1 MFLPYMKEL
10 FSNLAKP
17 KQILPLTL
25 ATAVLLRR
33 NRRALTELLVAVPA
47 TFVIAKLLKRFIH
60 APRPHLLEKH
70 PFQSFPSSHAAL
82 TTAYS
87 LALVDGL
94 GAWRALPVAAGAIAA
109 IDIERVQRRQH
120 WKKDVLAGNALGF
133 AGVVLGR
140 VVSNWLSTTRRSR
153 RHSHG
158 S

>member
-1 MFLPYMKEL
+1 MFITYMKEL

-17 KQILPLTL
+17 KRILPLTL

-33 NRRALTELLVAVPA
+33 NKEALTELLVAVPA
-47 TFVIAKLLKRFIH
+47 TFVIAKVLKTFIH
-60 APRPHLLEKH
+60 APRPRLFEKH
-70 PFQSFPSSHAAL
+70 PFQSFPSSHSAL

-94 GAWRALPVAAGAIAA
+94 RAWRALPVAAGAIAA
-109 IDIERVQRRQH
+109 IDIERVQSRQH
-120 WKKDVLAGNALGF
+120 WKKDVLAGNALGM

-140 VVSNWLSTTRRSR
+140 LVSNWLSTTRPSTR
-153 RHSHG
+153 RSHG